1 MLYRKI
7 KLSTFG
13 LYLKAVSKLWLVP
26 LLTVNVLVPVI
37 SAVLY
42 KNGGAGAESDIVTV
56 MYFLLP
62 ISTVWT
68 SIFVSEFF
76 FSDRTRDVL
85 FFYGRKKRFAVSQLF
100 FLLPLVNVAAVT
112 LLHFRCLSYSV
123 SMAVNLLC
131 IGVLFYGI
139 AMLILRLSGSAT
151 MAVLALLLYEL
162 LNEFAMSDAFVFY
175 KVYGSL
181 TVEIFLRA
189 LCAAAGDRPG
199 VYPFGLYHQRPRRAR
214 RRLKS
219 KSKRTAVPV
228 HCGFFC
234 LDKVLKY
241 CYHLYIE
248 YLCNN
253 GKETAMKISKEL
265 STGTLPMLVLSVLG
279 ERGLVRL
286 PDHQDPGGPQRQCL
300 FAERGHFVSHFARA
314 GAGGLPGELLGRV
327 HRTQEKILP
336 HYKERAQAA
345 GEQKG
350 GVHRFLRHGTESI
363 VICIKGNGKENEER
377 RLCQK
382 GHGTDL

>member
-1 MLYRKI
+1 M
-7 KLSTFG
+7 
-13 LYLKAVSKLWLVP
+13 P

-85 FFYGRKKRFAVSQLF
+85 FFYSRKKRFAVSQLF
-100 FLLPLVNVAAVT
+100 FLLPLANVAAVT

-181 TVEIFLRA
+181 TVEIFCVRYVPLLVIALVCILLANGHAGRA
-189 LCAAAGDRPG
+189 AD
-199 VYPFGLYHQRPRRAR
+199 
-214 RRLKS
+214 
-219 KSKRTAVPV
+219 
-228 HCGFFC
+228 
-234 LDKVLKY
+234 
-241 CYHLYIE
+241 
-248 YLCNN
+248 
-253 GKETAMKISKEL
+253 
-265 STGTLPMLVLSVLG
+265 
-279 ERGLVRL
+279 
-286 PDHQDPGGPQRQCL
+286 
-300 FAERGHFVSHFARA
+300 
-314 GAGGLPGELLGRV
+314 
-327 HRTQEKILP
+327 
-336 HYKERAQAA
+336 
-345 GEQKG
+345 
-350 GVHRFLRHGTESI
+350 
-363 VICIKGNGKENEER
+363 
-377 RLCQK
+377 
-382 GHGTDL
+382 

>member
-56 MYFLLP
+56 MSFLLP

-85 FFYGRKKRFAVSQLF
+85 FFYSRKKRFAVSQLF
-100 FLLPLVNVAAVT
+100 FLLPLVNVAVVT

-181 TVEIFLRA
+181 TVEIFCVRYVPLLVIALVCILLAFTANGHAGRA
-189 LCAAAGDRPG
+189 AD
-199 VYPFGLYHQRPRRAR
+199 
-214 RRLKS
+214 
-219 KSKRTAVPV
+219 
-228 HCGFFC
+228 
-234 LDKVLKY
+234 
-241 CYHLYIE
+241 
-248 YLCNN
+248 
-253 GKETAMKISKEL
+253 
-265 STGTLPMLVLSVLG
+265 
-279 ERGLVRL
+279 
-286 PDHQDPGGPQRQCL
+286 
-300 FAERGHFVSHFARA
+300 
-314 GAGGLPGELLGRV
+314 
-327 HRTQEKILP
+327 
-336 HYKERAQAA
+336 
-345 GEQKG
+345 
-350 GVHRFLRHGTESI
+350 
-363 VICIKGNGKENEER
+363 
-377 RLCQK
+377 
-382 GHGTDL
+382 

>member
-1 MLYRKI
+1 MFYRKI
-7 KLSTFG
+7 KLSTFD

-42 KNGGAGAESDIVTV
+42 KNGGAGAETDIVTV

-85 FFYGRKKRFAVSQLF
+85 FFYSRKKRFAVSQLF

-181 TVEIFLRA
+181 TVEIFCVRYVPLLVIALVCIILAFTTNGHAGRA
-189 LCAAAGDRPG
+189 AD
-199 VYPFGLYHQRPRRAR
+199 
-214 RRLKS
+214 
-219 KSKRTAVPV
+219 
-228 HCGFFC
+228 
-234 LDKVLKY
+234 
-241 CYHLYIE
+241 
-248 YLCNN
+248 
-253 GKETAMKISKEL
+253 
-265 STGTLPMLVLSVLG
+265 
-279 ERGLVRL
+279 
-286 PDHQDPGGPQRQCL
+286 
-300 FAERGHFVSHFARA
+300 
-314 GAGGLPGELLGRV
+314 
-327 HRTQEKILP
+327 
-336 HYKERAQAA
+336 
-345 GEQKG
+345 
-350 GVHRFLRHGTESI
+350 
-363 VICIKGNGKENEER
+363 
-377 RLCQK
+377 
-382 GHGTDL
+382 

>member
-85 FFYGRKKRFAVSQLF
+85 FFYSRKKRFAVSQLF

-123 SMAVNLLC
+123 SMAINLLC

-181 TVEIFLRA
+181 TVEIFCVRYVPLLVIALVCILLAFTANGHAGRA
-189 LCAAAGDRPG
+189 AD
-199 VYPFGLYHQRPRRAR
+199 
-214 RRLKS
+214 
-219 KSKRTAVPV
+219 
-228 HCGFFC
+228 
-234 LDKVLKY
+234 
-241 CYHLYIE
+241 
-248 YLCNN
+248 
-253 GKETAMKISKEL
+253 
-265 STGTLPMLVLSVLG
+265 
-279 ERGLVRL
+279 
-286 PDHQDPGGPQRQCL
+286 
-300 FAERGHFVSHFARA
+300 
-314 GAGGLPGELLGRV
+314 
-327 HRTQEKILP
+327 
-336 HYKERAQAA
+336 
-345 GEQKG
+345 
-350 GVHRFLRHGTESI
+350 
-363 VICIKGNGKENEER
+363 
-377 RLCQK
+377 
-382 GHGTDL
+382 

>member
-85 FFYGRKKRFAVSQLF
+85 FFYSRKKRFAVSQLF
-100 FLLPLVNVAAVT
+100 FLLPLANVAAVT

-123 SMAVNLLC
+123 SMAVNLQC

-181 TVEIFLRA
+181 TVEIFCVRYVPLLVIALVCILLAFTTNGHAGRA
-189 LCAAAGDRPG
+189 AD
-199 VYPFGLYHQRPRRAR
+199 
-214 RRLKS
+214 
-219 KSKRTAVPV
+219 
-228 HCGFFC
+228 
-234 LDKVLKY
+234 
-241 CYHLYIE
+241 
-248 YLCNN
+248 
-253 GKETAMKISKEL
+253 
-265 STGTLPMLVLSVLG
+265 
-279 ERGLVRL
+279 
-286 PDHQDPGGPQRQCL
+286 
-300 FAERGHFVSHFARA
+300 
-314 GAGGLPGELLGRV
+314 
-327 HRTQEKILP
+327 
-336 HYKERAQAA
+336 
-345 GEQKG
+345 
-350 GVHRFLRHGTESI
+350 
-363 VICIKGNGKENEER
+363 
-377 RLCQK
+377 
-382 GHGTDL
+382 

>member
-85 FFYGRKKRFAVSQLF
+85 FFYSRKKRFAVSQLF
-100 FLLPLVNVAAVT
+100 FLLPLANVAAVT

-181 TVEIFLRA
+181 TVEIFCVRYVPLLVIALVCILLAFTANGHTGRA
-189 LCAAAGDRPG
+189 AD
-199 VYPFGLYHQRPRRAR
+199 
-214 RRLKS
+214 
-219 KSKRTAVPV
+219 
-228 HCGFFC
+228 
-234 LDKVLKY
+234 
-241 CYHLYIE
+241 
-248 YLCNN
+248 
-253 GKETAMKISKEL
+253 
-265 STGTLPMLVLSVLG
+265 
-279 ERGLVRL
+279 
-286 PDHQDPGGPQRQCL
+286 
-300 FAERGHFVSHFARA
+300 
-314 GAGGLPGELLGRV
+314 
-327 HRTQEKILP
+327 
-336 HYKERAQAA
+336 
-345 GEQKG
+345 
-350 GVHRFLRHGTESI
+350 
-363 VICIKGNGKENEER
+363 
-377 RLCQK
+377 
-382 GHGTDL
+382 

>member
-42 KNGGAGAESDIVTV
+42 KNGGAGAETDIVTV

-85 FFYGRKKRFAVSQLF
+85 FFYSRKKRFAVSQLF
-100 FLLPLVNVAAVT
+100 FLLPLANVAAVT

-181 TVEIFLRA
+181 TVEIFCVRYVPLLVIALVCIILAFTANGHAGRA
-189 LCAAAGDRPG
+189 AD
-199 VYPFGLYHQRPRRAR
+199 
-214 RRLKS
+214 
-219 KSKRTAVPV
+219 
-228 HCGFFC
+228 
-234 LDKVLKY
+234 
-241 CYHLYIE
+241 
-248 YLCNN
+248 
-253 GKETAMKISKEL
+253 
-265 STGTLPMLVLSVLG
+265 
-279 ERGLVRL
+279 
-286 PDHQDPGGPQRQCL
+286 
-300 FAERGHFVSHFARA
+300 
-314 GAGGLPGELLGRV
+314 
-327 HRTQEKILP
+327 
-336 HYKERAQAA
+336 
-345 GEQKG
+345 
-350 GVHRFLRHGTESI
+350 
-363 VICIKGNGKENEER
+363 
-377 RLCQK
+377 
-382 GHGTDL
+382 

>member
-85 FFYGRKKRFAVSQLF
+85 FFYSRKKRFAVSQLF
-100 FLLPLVNVAAVT
+100 FLLPLANVAAVT

-175 KVYGSL
+175 KVYGPL
-181 TVEIFLRA
+181 TVEIFCVRYVPLLVIALVCILLAFTTNGHAGRA
-189 LCAAAGDRPG
+189 AD
-199 VYPFGLYHQRPRRAR
+199 
-214 RRLKS
+214 
-219 KSKRTAVPV
+219 
-228 HCGFFC
+228 
-234 LDKVLKY
+234 
-241 CYHLYIE
+241 
-248 YLCNN
+248 
-253 GKETAMKISKEL
+253 
-265 STGTLPMLVLSVLG
+265 
-279 ERGLVRL
+279 
-286 PDHQDPGGPQRQCL
+286 
-300 FAERGHFVSHFARA
+300 
-314 GAGGLPGELLGRV
+314 
-327 HRTQEKILP
+327 
-336 HYKERAQAA
+336 
-345 GEQKG
+345 
-350 GVHRFLRHGTESI
+350 
-363 VICIKGNGKENEER
+363 
-377 RLCQK
+377 
-382 GHGTDL
+382 

>member
-26 LLTVNVLVPVI
+26 LLTINVLVPVI

-42 KNGGAGAESDIVTV
+42 KNGGAGAETDIVTV

-85 FFYGRKKRFAVSQLF
+85 FFYSRKKRFAVSQLF
-100 FLLPLVNVAAVT
+100 FLLPLVNVAVVT

-181 TVEIFLRA
+181 TVEIFCVRYVPLLVIALVCILLAFTANGHAGRA
-189 LCAAAGDRPG
+189 AD
-199 VYPFGLYHQRPRRAR
+199 
-214 RRLKS
+214 
-219 KSKRTAVPV
+219 
-228 HCGFFC
+228 
-234 LDKVLKY
+234 
-241 CYHLYIE
+241 
-248 YLCNN
+248 
-253 GKETAMKISKEL
+253 
-265 STGTLPMLVLSVLG
+265 
-279 ERGLVRL
+279 
-286 PDHQDPGGPQRQCL
+286 
-300 FAERGHFVSHFARA
+300 
-314 GAGGLPGELLGRV
+314 
-327 HRTQEKILP
+327 
-336 HYKERAQAA
+336 
-345 GEQKG
+345 
-350 GVHRFLRHGTESI
+350 
-363 VICIKGNGKENEER
+363 
-377 RLCQK
+377 
-382 GHGTDL
+382 

>member
-85 FFYGRKKRFAVSQLF
+85 FFYSRKKRFAVSQLF
-100 FLLPLVNVAAVT
+100 FLLPLVNVAVVT

-181 TVEIFLRA
+181 TVEIFCVRYVPLLVIALACILLAFTANGHAGRA
-189 LCAAAGDRPG
+189 AD
-199 VYPFGLYHQRPRRAR
+199 
-214 RRLKS
+214 
-219 KSKRTAVPV
+219 
-228 HCGFFC
+228 
-234 LDKVLKY
+234 
-241 CYHLYIE
+241 
-248 YLCNN
+248 
-253 GKETAMKISKEL
+253 
-265 STGTLPMLVLSVLG
+265 
-279 ERGLVRL
+279 
-286 PDHQDPGGPQRQCL
+286 
-300 FAERGHFVSHFARA
+300 
-314 GAGGLPGELLGRV
+314 
-327 HRTQEKILP
+327 
-336 HYKERAQAA
+336 
-345 GEQKG
+345 
-350 GVHRFLRHGTESI
+350 
-363 VICIKGNGKENEER
+363 
-377 RLCQK
+377 
-382 GHGTDL
+382 

>member
-85 FFYGRKKRFAVSQLF
+85 FFYSRKKRFAVSQLF
-100 FLLPLVNVAAVT
+100 FLLPLANVAAVT

-123 SMAVNLLC
+123 SMGVNLLC

-181 TVEIFLRA
+181 TVEIFCVRYVPLLVIALVCILLAFTTNGHAGRA
-189 LCAAAGDRPG
+189 AD
-199 VYPFGLYHQRPRRAR
+199 
-214 RRLKS
+214 
-219 KSKRTAVPV
+219 
-228 HCGFFC
+228 
-234 LDKVLKY
+234 
-241 CYHLYIE
+241 
-248 YLCNN
+248 
-253 GKETAMKISKEL
+253 
-265 STGTLPMLVLSVLG
+265 
-279 ERGLVRL
+279 
-286 PDHQDPGGPQRQCL
+286 
-300 FAERGHFVSHFARA
+300 
-314 GAGGLPGELLGRV
+314 
-327 HRTQEKILP
+327 
-336 HYKERAQAA
+336 
-345 GEQKG
+345 
-350 GVHRFLRHGTESI
+350 
-363 VICIKGNGKENEER
+363 
-377 RLCQK
+377 
-382 GHGTDL
+382 

>member
-85 FFYGRKKRFAVSQLF
+85 FFYSRKKRFAVSQLF

-181 TVEIFLRA
+181 TVEIFCVRYVPLLVIALVCIILAFTANGHAGRA
-189 LCAAAGDRPG
+189 AD
-199 VYPFGLYHQRPRRAR
+199 
-214 RRLKS
+214 
-219 KSKRTAVPV
+219 
-228 HCGFFC
+228 
-234 LDKVLKY
+234 
-241 CYHLYIE
+241 
-248 YLCNN
+248 
-253 GKETAMKISKEL
+253 
-265 STGTLPMLVLSVLG
+265 
-279 ERGLVRL
+279 
-286 PDHQDPGGPQRQCL
+286 
-300 FAERGHFVSHFARA
+300 
-314 GAGGLPGELLGRV
+314 
-327 HRTQEKILP
+327 
-336 HYKERAQAA
+336 
-345 GEQKG
+345 
-350 GVHRFLRHGTESI
+350 
-363 VICIKGNGKENEER
+363 
-377 RLCQK
+377 
-382 GHGTDL
+382 

>member
-42 KNGGAGAESDIVTV
+42 KNGGAGAESDIVTA

-85 FFYGRKKRFAVSQLF
+85 FFYSRKKRFAVSQLF
-100 FLLPLVNVAAVT
+100 FLLPLVNVAVVT

-181 TVEIFLRA
+181 TVVIALVCILLAFTTNGHAGRA
-189 LCAAAGDRPG
+189 AD
-199 VYPFGLYHQRPRRAR
+199 
-214 RRLKS
+214 
-219 KSKRTAVPV
+219 
-228 HCGFFC
+228 
-234 LDKVLKY
+234 
-241 CYHLYIE
+241 
-248 YLCNN
+248 
-253 GKETAMKISKEL
+253 
-265 STGTLPMLVLSVLG
+265 
-279 ERGLVRL
+279 
-286 PDHQDPGGPQRQCL
+286 
-300 FAERGHFVSHFARA
+300 
-314 GAGGLPGELLGRV
+314 
-327 HRTQEKILP
+327 
-336 HYKERAQAA
+336 
-345 GEQKG
+345 
-350 GVHRFLRHGTESI
+350 
-363 VICIKGNGKENEER
+363 
-377 RLCQK
+377 
-382 GHGTDL
+382 

>member
-1 MLYRKI
+1 MLYRKT

-85 FFYGRKKRFAVSQLF
+85 FFYSRKKRFAVSQLF

-151 MAVLALLLYEL
+151 MAVLVLLLYEL

-181 TVEIFLRA
+181 TVEIFCVRYVPLLVIALVCILLAFTANGHAGRA
-189 LCAAAGDRPG
+189 AD
-199 VYPFGLYHQRPRRAR
+199 
-214 RRLKS
+214 
-219 KSKRTAVPV
+219 
-228 HCGFFC
+228 
-234 LDKVLKY
+234 
-241 CYHLYIE
+241 
-248 YLCNN
+248 
-253 GKETAMKISKEL
+253 
-265 STGTLPMLVLSVLG
+265 
-279 ERGLVRL
+279 
-286 PDHQDPGGPQRQCL
+286 
-300 FAERGHFVSHFARA
+300 
-314 GAGGLPGELLGRV
+314 
-327 HRTQEKILP
+327 
-336 HYKERAQAA
+336 
-345 GEQKG
+345 
-350 GVHRFLRHGTESI
+350 
-363 VICIKGNGKENEER
+363 
-377 RLCQK
+377 
-382 GHGTDL
+382 

>member
-26 LLTVNVLVPVI
+26 LLTINVLVPVI

-85 FFYGRKKRFAVSQLF
+85 FFYSRKKRFAVSQLF
-100 FLLPLVNVAAVT
+100 FLLPLVNVAVVT

-181 TVEIFLRA
+181 TVEIFCVRYVPLLVIALVCILLAFTANGHTGRA
-189 LCAAAGDRPG
+189 AD
-199 VYPFGLYHQRPRRAR
+199 
-214 RRLKS
+214 
-219 KSKRTAVPV
+219 
-228 HCGFFC
+228 
-234 LDKVLKY
+234 
-241 CYHLYIE
+241 
-248 YLCNN
+248 
-253 GKETAMKISKEL
+253 
-265 STGTLPMLVLSVLG
+265 
-279 ERGLVRL
+279 
-286 PDHQDPGGPQRQCL
+286 
-300 FAERGHFVSHFARA
+300 
-314 GAGGLPGELLGRV
+314 
-327 HRTQEKILP
+327 
-336 HYKERAQAA
+336 
-345 GEQKG
+345 
-350 GVHRFLRHGTESI
+350 
-363 VICIKGNGKENEER
+363 
-377 RLCQK
+377 
-382 GHGTDL
+382 

>member
-85 FFYGRKKRFAVSQLF
+85 FFYSRKKRFAVSQLF
-100 FLLPLVNVAAVT
+100 FLLPLANVAAVT

-175 KVYGSL
+175 KVYGPL
-181 TVEIFLRA
+181 TLEIFCVRYVPLLVIA
-189 LCAAAGDRPG
+189 LVCIILAFTANGHSR
-199 VYPFGLYHQRPRRAR
+199 
-214 RRLKS
+214 
-219 KSKRTAVPV
+219 RTA
-228 HCGFFC
+228 
-234 LDKVLKY
+234 D
-241 CYHLYIE
+241 
-248 YLCNN
+248 
-253 GKETAMKISKEL
+253 
-265 STGTLPMLVLSVLG
+265 
-279 ERGLVRL
+279 
-286 PDHQDPGGPQRQCL
+286 
-300 FAERGHFVSHFARA
+300 
-314 GAGGLPGELLGRV
+314 
-327 HRTQEKILP
+327 
-336 HYKERAQAA
+336 
-345 GEQKG
+345 
-350 GVHRFLRHGTESI
+350 
-363 VICIKGNGKENEER
+363 
-377 RLCQK
+377 
-382 GHGTDL
+382 

>member
-85 FFYGRKKRFAVSQLF
+85 FFYSRKKRFAVSQLF
-100 FLLPLVNVAAVT
+100 FLLPLVNVAVVT

-175 KVYGSL
+175 KVYGPL
-181 TVEIFLRA
+181 TVEIFCVRYVPLLVIA
-189 LCAAAGDRPG
+189 LVCILLAFTANGHSR
-199 VYPFGLYHQRPRRAR
+199 
-214 RRLKS
+214 
-219 KSKRTAVPV
+219 RTA
-228 HCGFFC
+228 
-234 LDKVLKY
+234 D
-241 CYHLYIE
+241 
-248 YLCNN
+248 
-253 GKETAMKISKEL
+253 
-265 STGTLPMLVLSVLG
+265 
-279 ERGLVRL
+279 
-286 PDHQDPGGPQRQCL
+286 
-300 FAERGHFVSHFARA
+300 
-314 GAGGLPGELLGRV
+314 
-327 HRTQEKILP
+327 
-336 HYKERAQAA
+336 
-345 GEQKG
+345 
-350 GVHRFLRHGTESI
+350 
-363 VICIKGNGKENEER
+363 
-377 RLCQK
+377 
-382 GHGTDL
+382 

>member
-85 FFYGRKKRFAVSQLF
+85 FFYSRKKRFAVSQLF
-100 FLLPLVNVAAVT
+100 FLLPLVNVAVVT
-112 LLHFRCLSYSV
+112 LLHFRCLSDSV
-123 SMAVNLLC
+123 SMAVKLLC

-181 TVEIFLRA
+181 TVEIFCVRYVPLLVIALVCILLAFTANGHAGRA
-189 LCAAAGDRPG
+189 AD
-199 VYPFGLYHQRPRRAR
+199 
-214 RRLKS
+214 
-219 KSKRTAVPV
+219 
-228 HCGFFC
+228 
-234 LDKVLKY
+234 
-241 CYHLYIE
+241 
-248 YLCNN
+248 
-253 GKETAMKISKEL
+253 
-265 STGTLPMLVLSVLG
+265 
-279 ERGLVRL
+279 
-286 PDHQDPGGPQRQCL
+286 
-300 FAERGHFVSHFARA
+300 
-314 GAGGLPGELLGRV
+314 
-327 HRTQEKILP
+327 
-336 HYKERAQAA
+336 
-345 GEQKG
+345 
-350 GVHRFLRHGTESI
+350 
-363 VICIKGNGKENEER
+363 
-377 RLCQK
+377 
-382 GHGTDL
+382 

>member
-42 KNGGAGAESDIVTV
+42 KNGGAGAETDIVTV

-85 FFYGRKKRFAVSQLF
+85 FFYSRKKRFAVSQLF
-100 FLLPLVNVAAVT
+100 FLLPLANVAAVT

-181 TVEIFLRA
+181 TVEIFCVRYVPLLVIALVCILLAFTANGHAGRA
-189 LCAAAGDRPG
+189 AD
-199 VYPFGLYHQRPRRAR
+199 
-214 RRLKS
+214 
-219 KSKRTAVPV
+219 
-228 HCGFFC
+228 
-234 LDKVLKY
+234 
-241 CYHLYIE
+241 
-248 YLCNN
+248 
-253 GKETAMKISKEL
+253 
-265 STGTLPMLVLSVLG
+265 
-279 ERGLVRL
+279 
-286 PDHQDPGGPQRQCL
+286 
-300 FAERGHFVSHFARA
+300 
-314 GAGGLPGELLGRV
+314 
-327 HRTQEKILP
+327 
-336 HYKERAQAA
+336 
-345 GEQKG
+345 
-350 GVHRFLRHGTESI
+350 
-363 VICIKGNGKENEER
+363 
-377 RLCQK
+377 
-382 GHGTDL
+382 

>member
-85 FFYGRKKRFAVSQLF
+85 FFYSRKKRFAVSQLF
-100 FLLPLVNVAAVT
+100 FLLPLANVAAVT

-181 TVEIFLRA
+181 TVEIFCVRYVPLLVIA
-189 LCAAAGDRPG
+189 LVCIILAFTANGNT
-199 VYPFGLYHQRPRRAR
+199 RRDA
-214 RRLKS
+214 
-219 KSKRTAVPV
+219 
-228 HCGFFC
+228 
-234 LDKVLKY
+234 D
-241 CYHLYIE
+241 
-248 YLCNN
+248 
-253 GKETAMKISKEL
+253 
-265 STGTLPMLVLSVLG
+265 
-279 ERGLVRL
+279 
-286 PDHQDPGGPQRQCL
+286 
-300 FAERGHFVSHFARA
+300 
-314 GAGGLPGELLGRV
+314 
-327 HRTQEKILP
+327 
-336 HYKERAQAA
+336 
-345 GEQKG
+345 
-350 GVHRFLRHGTESI
+350 
-363 VICIKGNGKENEER
+363 
-377 RLCQK
+377 
-382 GHGTDL
+382 

>member
-85 FFYGRKKRFAVSQLF
+85 FFYSRKKRFAVSQLF

-175 KVYGSL
+175 KVYGPL
-181 TVEIFLRA
+181 TVEIFCVRYVPLLVIA
-189 LCAAAGDRPG
+189 LVC
-199 VYPFGLYHQRPRRAR
+199 
-214 RRLKS
+214 
-219 KSKRTAVPV
+219 
-228 HCGFFC
+228 
-234 LDKVLKY
+234 
-241 CYHLYIE
+241 I
-248 YLCNN
+248 
-253 GKETAMKISKEL
+253 
-265 STGTLPMLVLSVLG
+265 
-279 ERGLVRL
+279 
-286 PDHQDPGGPQRQCL
+286 
-300 FAERGHFVSHFARA
+300 
-314 GAGGLPGELLGRV
+314 
-327 HRTQEKILP
+327 IL
-336 HYKERAQAA
+336 A
-345 GEQKG
+345 
-350 GVHRFLRHGTESI
+350 FTT
-363 VICIKGNGKENEER
+363 N
-377 RLCQK
+377 
-382 GHGTDL
+382 GHGAPPIKVKIKKNRSACALRFFLS

>member
-85 FFYGRKKRFAVSQLF
+85 FFYSRKKRFAVSQLF
-100 FLLPLVNVAAVT
+100 FLLPLANVAAVT

-123 SMAVNLLC
+123 SMAFNLLC

-181 TVEIFLRA
+181 TVEIFCVRYVPLLVIALVCILLAFTTNGHAGRA
-189 LCAAAGDRPG
+189 AD
-199 VYPFGLYHQRPRRAR
+199 
-214 RRLKS
+214 
-219 KSKRTAVPV
+219 
-228 HCGFFC
+228 
-234 LDKVLKY
+234 
-241 CYHLYIE
+241 
-248 YLCNN
+248 
-253 GKETAMKISKEL
+253 
-265 STGTLPMLVLSVLG
+265 
-279 ERGLVRL
+279 
-286 PDHQDPGGPQRQCL
+286 
-300 FAERGHFVSHFARA
+300 
-314 GAGGLPGELLGRV
+314 
-327 HRTQEKILP
+327 
-336 HYKERAQAA
+336 
-345 GEQKG
+345 
-350 GVHRFLRHGTESI
+350 
-363 VICIKGNGKENEER
+363 
-377 RLCQK
+377 
-382 GHGTDL
+382 

>member
-56 MYFLLP
+56 MYILLP

-85 FFYGRKKRFAVSQLF
+85 FFYSRKKRFAVSQLF
-100 FLLPLVNVAAVT
+100 FLLPLANVAAVT

-181 TVEIFLRA
+181 TVEIFCVRYVPLLVIALVCILLAFTANGHAGRA
-189 LCAAAGDRPG
+189 AD
-199 VYPFGLYHQRPRRAR
+199 
-214 RRLKS
+214 
-219 KSKRTAVPV
+219 
-228 HCGFFC
+228 
-234 LDKVLKY
+234 
-241 CYHLYIE
+241 
-248 YLCNN
+248 
-253 GKETAMKISKEL
+253 
-265 STGTLPMLVLSVLG
+265 
-279 ERGLVRL
+279 
-286 PDHQDPGGPQRQCL
+286 
-300 FAERGHFVSHFARA
+300 
-314 GAGGLPGELLGRV
+314 
-327 HRTQEKILP
+327 
-336 HYKERAQAA
+336 
-345 GEQKG
+345 
-350 GVHRFLRHGTESI
+350 
-363 VICIKGNGKENEER
+363 
-377 RLCQK
+377 
-382 GHGTDL
+382 

>member
-85 FFYGRKKRFAVSQLF
+85 FFYSRKKRFAVSQLF

-181 TVEIFLRA
+181 TVEIFCVRYVPLLVIA
-189 LCAAAGDRPG
+189 LVCILLAFTANGHSR
-199 VYPFGLYHQRPRRAR
+199 
-214 RRLKS
+214 
-219 KSKRTAVPV
+219 RTA
-228 HCGFFC
+228 
-234 LDKVLKY
+234 D
-241 CYHLYIE
+241 
-248 YLCNN
+248 
-253 GKETAMKISKEL
+253 
-265 STGTLPMLVLSVLG
+265 
-279 ERGLVRL
+279 
-286 PDHQDPGGPQRQCL
+286 
-300 FAERGHFVSHFARA
+300 
-314 GAGGLPGELLGRV
+314 
-327 HRTQEKILP
+327 
-336 HYKERAQAA
+336 
-345 GEQKG
+345 
-350 GVHRFLRHGTESI
+350 
-363 VICIKGNGKENEER
+363 
-377 RLCQK
+377 
-382 GHGTDL
+382 

>member
-85 FFYGRKKRFAVSQLF
+85 FFYSRKKRFAVSQLF

-181 TVEIFLRA
+181 TVEIFCVRYVPLLVIALVCILLAFTANGHAGRA
-189 LCAAAGDRPG
+189 
-199 VYPFGLYHQRPRRAR
+199 
-214 RRLKS
+214 
-219 KSKRTAVPV
+219 
-228 HCGFFC
+228 
-234 LDKVLKY
+234 
-241 CYHLYIE
+241 
-248 YLCNN
+248 
-253 GKETAMKISKEL
+253 
-265 STGTLPMLVLSVLG
+265 
-279 ERGLVRL
+279 
-286 PDHQDPGGPQRQCL
+286 
-300 FAERGHFVSHFARA
+300 
-314 GAGGLPGELLGRV
+314 
-327 HRTQEKILP
+327 
-336 HYKERAQAA
+336 
-345 GEQKG
+345 
-350 GVHRFLRHGTESI
+350 
-363 VICIKGNGKENEER
+363 
-377 RLCQK
+377 
-382 GHGTDL
+382 TD